1 MILHAPIENVSTL
14 DRVISASSD
23 STQWLTCELSS
34 FIIHHIFDHI
44 LVDCSPD
51 HNEQPDI
58 RDLAV
63 LVLKCRGYSVS
74 LILVYLL
81 DAACKI
87 ASFNY

>member
-1 MILHAPIENVSTL
+1 M
-14 DRVISASSD
+14 
-23 STQWLTCELSS
+23 
-34 FIIHHIFDHI
+34 
-44 LVDCSPD
+44 VDCSPPHD
-51 HNEQPDI
+51 EQPDI

-63 LVLKCRGYSVS
+63 LVLKCHGYSVS